1 MWAMAR
7 MTKLKSMQ
15 RIELPSVVDSTDH
28 GLKLLVIEDSKGD
41 FRLLQEMLKHD
52 GAPATHLIHVSSLRQ
67 AEAHLAKFNVDI
79 ILLDLGLPDSQGL
92 AAVRRTRAAAATVP
106 LIVLTGL
113 DDERL
118 AVQALQEGARD
129 YLIKDEITPRGLA
142 RALRYAIQR
151 ELIEEAVH
159 REIERGINRS
169 ERLETTLQAIGDAVL
184 CTDDQGK
191 VTFSNAVAEQMTGCR
206 QTTPAEPPSAEI
218 IRMLAAGRQAG
229 LAISGGTEVES
240 NIRHLPANYTLR
252 GRDGQ
257 EIAVEGCISKI
268 NTGRGEAGGNV
279 IVFRDVS
286 QARAAA
292 RRAQHSAHHDF
303 LTGLPNRML
312 LNDRITQAISM
323 APRRGKNIA
332 IFFMDLD
339 GFKAINDS
347 LGHAVGDELL
357 KSVAARLVKC
367 VRGSDTVSR
376 QGGDEFVVLLNEVSD
391 ARDASITARRML
403 NSVSQVHRIDQHEI
417 FIGMSIGIS
426 IYPDHGA
433 DAARLI
439 KNADTAMYKAK
450 QSGRNSYQFC
460 RPPQQLHGQEPN
472 IGEETLR
479 DALKNGEFSL
489 VYQPRIN
496 IGSGAV
502 TGAEA
507 LIRWTHPQRGSVC
520 PAQFIPLAEGCGL
533 IKPMGNWVLREACR
547 QASLWRAAGL
557 PAMTISVN
565 ASAIEIRGN
574 DFAHSLSKILDEF
587 GIPAENFELDLSQRV
602 LIDCSA
608 PTAESLRKLRA
619 RGVRLAV
626 DDFGTGYA
634 SLSSITKYNI
644 DTIKIDRSLIS
655 QIGKA
660 GTEAAIVTGSIG
672 LARSLNLNV
681 VAEGVE
687 SREQANFLIANHC
700 DEGQGYYFGR
710 PAAAGAFT
718 KLLRAPATS
727 LAEV

>member
-1 MWAMAR
+1 
-7 MTKLKSMQ
+7 MTKLKSIP
-15 RIELPSVVDSTDH
+15 RIELRPVLERTDH

-41 FRLLQEMLKHD
+41 ARLLQEMLNQPG
-52 GAPATHLIHVSSLRQ
+52 GAATHLIHVSSMRA
-67 AEAHLAKFNVDI
+67 AEAHLAKFNVDV
-79 ILLDLGLPDSQGL
+79 ILLDLGLPDAQGL
-92 AAVRRTRAAAATVP
+92 AAVRRARAAAQTVP

-118 AVQALQEGARD
+118 AVQALQDGARD

-151 ELIEEAVH
+151 ELIEEATH
-159 REIERGINRS
+159 REIERGITRS
-169 ERLETTLQAIGDAVL
+169 ERLETTLQAIGDAVV

-229 LAISGGTEVES
+229 LAINGGTEVES

-292 RRAQHSAHHDF
+292 RRTQHSAHHDF

-312 LNDRITQAISM
+312 LNDRISQAISM
-323 APRRGKNIA
+323 APRRGKKIA
-332 IFFMDLD
+332 VFFIDLD

-347 LGHAVGDELL
+347 LGHAVGDQLL
-357 KSVAARLVKC
+357 KSVAARLVQC

-376 QGGDEFVVLLNEVSD
+376 QGGDEFVVLLNEMGN
-391 ARDASITARRML
+391 AEGATITARRML
-403 NSVSQVHRIDQHEI
+403 HSVSQVHLIEGHELYI
-417 FIGMSIGIS
+417 TLSIGIS
-426 IYPDHGA
+426 LYPDHGA
-433 DAARLI
+433 DAERLI
-439 KNADTAMYKAK
+439 KNADLAMYKAK

-460 RPPQQLHGQEPN
+460 RPAQKLHAQQQQ
-472 IGEETLR
+472 IGEENLR

-489 VYQPRIN
+489 AYQPRVN
-496 IGSGAV
+496 IRSGEV
-502 TGAEA
+502 IGAEA
-507 LIRWTHPQRGSVC
+507 LIRWTHPLRGSIC
-520 PAQFIPLAEGCGL
+520 PADFIPLAEGCGL
-533 IKPMGNWVLREACR
+533 IKPMGSWVLREACR

-557 PAMTISVN
+557 PAVTMSVN
-565 ASAIEIRGN
+565 ASAIEIRGDN
-574 DFAHSLSKILDEF
+574 FVRSLCESLDEF
-587 GIPAENFELDLSQRV
+587 GIAAENFELDLSQRL
-602 LIDCSA
+602 LINCSA
-608 PTAESLRKLRA
+608 PTAEALRKLRA

-634 SLSSITKYNI
+634 SLSSIAKYNI

-655 QIGKA
+655 QIGKS
-660 GTEAAIVTGSIG
+660 ESDAAIVTGSIG
-672 LARSLNLNV
+672 LARSLNVTV

-687 SREQANFLIANHC
+687 NQQQANFLIANQCH
-700 DEGQGYYFGR
+700 EGQGYYFGR
-710 PAAAGAFT
+710 PVAAGAFT
-718 KLLRAPATS
+718 KLLRAPATA